1 MRMTVFLDSGPLGFI
16 TNPKRTA
23 ESIAAADC
31 VFDMEAAG
39 HTFLVP
45 AVADYEVRRELIR
58 AGKIRGI
65 AALNAFNA
73 AHPRR
78 FISVT
83 DSALLLGAK
92 LWAQARNAG
101 TPTADPRELDGDV
114 LIAAQAL
121 DLGLPISE
129 IVIATVNVGHI
140 VLFAPAELWMNI
152 RL

>member
-1 MRMTVFLDSGPLGFI
+1 MTVFLDAGPLGI
-16 TNPKRTA
+16 LTNPKLPHETLRA
-23 ESIAAADC
+23 LEW
-31 VFDMEAAG
+31 VLDMEAAG

-45 AVADYEVRRELIR
+45 AIADYEVRRELIR

-65 AALNAFNA
+65 AALDTFNA
-73 AHPRR
+73 AQPGR

-83 DSALLLGAK
+83 DSALLLGAR

-101 TPTADPRELDGDV
+101 TPTADRRELDGDV

-121 DLGLPISE
+121 DLGLPTTE

-140 VLFAPAELWMNI
+140 ALFAPAELWTNI
-152 RL
+152 RP